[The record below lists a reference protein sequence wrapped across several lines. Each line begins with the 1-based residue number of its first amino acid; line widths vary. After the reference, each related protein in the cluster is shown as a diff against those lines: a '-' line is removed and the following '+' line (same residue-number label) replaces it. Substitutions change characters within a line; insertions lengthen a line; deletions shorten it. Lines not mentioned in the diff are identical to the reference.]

1 MDVTDIEAGVD
12 FVDVLQGAVGSCGVL
27 LAVIGHDWLTCTDRS
42 GRRRLDD
49 ERDFIRLEIGTALA
63 RNVRVIPV
71 LVEGVAMPT
80 AQDLPADLEGL
91 TRRQAVELRDA
102 RWNADVESLT
112 SVLAGVMAR
121 KPGGRSSVPPERRP
135 RRTLWWASGA
145 AAVGAVLVASI
156 AIGLRDRSAGPVS
169 PDQPGPTGG
178 SAPPPQPAPVTTTVK
193 PAEPPPP
200 DPQAAG
206 NGPQPKPQPPTPSL
220 PAGKSP
226 IAASRGS
233 VPGTRGADAS
243 PSHSTEPAPDA
254 TAGSRP
260 QPTNEAPIP
269 ERPLPANEK
278 TIAVRAVPASTNA
291 KPLLVVREFD
301 VRPGVQWPY
310 DLRQLQTATITRLR
324 TAEDVHTALDVVA
337 ESRSDAILPVYTL
350 TGEVLS
356 WQAGSRT
363 KRLVMGLGTGRES
376 AEIRYWIVDGGGT
389 RVFES
394 KDTIRAALMG
404 NTIAA
409 SAGQLVAPFVSKIA
423 ERLVDSDWPS
433 SVAPQR

>member
-121 KPGGRSSVPPERRP
+121 KPGGRSSVPPEHRP
-135 RRTLWWASGA
+135 
-145 AAVGAVLVASI
+145 
-156 AIGLRDRSAGPVS
+156 
-169 PDQPGPTGG
+169 
-178 SAPPPQPAPVTTTVK
+178 
-193 PAEPPPP
+193 
-200 DPQAAG
+200 
-206 NGPQPKPQPPTPSL
+206 PKPQPPTPSL
-220 PAGKSP
+220 P
-226 IAASRGS
+226 
-233 VPGTRGADAS
+233 
-243 PSHSTEPAPDA
+243 
-254 TAGSRP
+254 
-260 QPTNEAPIP
+260 
-269 ERPLPANEK
+269 
-278 TIAVRAVPASTNA
+278 
-291 KPLLVVREFD
+291 
-301 VRPGVQWPY
+301 
-310 DLRQLQTATITRLR
+310 
-324 TAEDVHTALDVVA
+324 
-337 ESRSDAILPVYTL
+337 
-350 TGEVLS
+350 
-356 WQAGSRT
+356 
-363 KRLVMGLGTGRES
+363 
-376 AEIRYWIVDGGGT
+376 GGT

-423 ERLVDSDWPS
+423 ERLVDSDWPA